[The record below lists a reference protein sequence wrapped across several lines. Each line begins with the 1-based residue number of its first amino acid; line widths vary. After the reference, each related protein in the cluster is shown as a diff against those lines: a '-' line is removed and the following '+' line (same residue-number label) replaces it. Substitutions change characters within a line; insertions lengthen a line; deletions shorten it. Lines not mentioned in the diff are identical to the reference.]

1 MGRFN
6 IGRTLFGLAALSLAV
21 TVTSPPV
28 AAAGANTKKLEST
41 LEALWETVFQT
52 PKPQN
57 PFAGGNPCVDL
68 GGIVAPFASTEAT
81 CTVKPGTKVFVT
93 AWSSECSNAEPETVY
108 FAETEAEMREC
119 ALKADKDYTL
129 LMVTVD
135 GKQVPV
141 TEVETSLLAADL
153 PADNIFGDFESI
165 LAVAHGWVAL
175 LPPLTP
181 GTHEI
186 MIHVVGR
193 HVTEGPVDFVTTTTV
208 IVEPGL

>member
-6 IGRTLFGLAALSLAV
+6 IGRTLFALAAVSLAV

-28 AAAGANTKKLEST
+28 AAGANNKKLAST
-41 LEALWETVFQT
+41 LEALWETVFRT
-52 PKPQN
+52 PTPQN
-57 PFAGGNPCVDL
+57 PFVEGGNPCVDL
-68 GGIVAPFASTEAT
+68 GGIVAPFASDEAT

-93 AWSSECSNAEPETVY
+93 AWSSECSNAEPGTVY
-108 FAETEAEMREC
+108 FAETEAEMRQC
-119 ALKADKDYTL
+119 ARDADDGYTL
-129 LMVTVD
+129 LAVTVD
-135 GKQVPV
+135 GKPVPV
-141 TEVETSLLAADL
+141 TEVETGLLAADL

-186 MIHVVGR
+186 VIHVVGT
-193 HVTEGPVDFVTTTTV
+193 HVTDGPVDFFTTTTV
-208 IVEPGL
+208 IVEPGR

>member
-6 IGRTLFGLAALSLAV
+6 IGRTLFGLAAVSLAG

-28 AAAGANTKKLEST
+28 AAAANNKKLEST

-52 PKPQN
+52 PTPQN

-93 AWSSECSNAEPETVY
+93 AWSSECSNAEPGTVY
-108 FAETEAEMREC
+108 FAETEAKIREC
-119 ALKADKDYTL
+119 AQKADQGYTL
-129 LMVTVD
+129 LAVTVD
-135 GKQVPV
+135 GKPVPV
-141 TEVETSLLAADL
+141 TEVETDLLAADL
-153 PADNIFGDFESI
+153 PADNIFGNFESI

-186 MIHVVGR
+186 TIHVVGE
-193 HVTEGPVDFVTTTTV
+193 HVTDGHVDFVTTTTV
-208 IVEPGL
+208 IVEAGL